1 MRAETTDLPP
11 GVELRPLTP
20 ADRALLA
27 DLPSRVSPQS
37 AISRFHGAL
46 SQLSEPLLDHLL
58 RLEAGQREAFVALHD
73 GVIIGVARFAR
84 DDPESDTA
92 EVAFL
97 VADAWQH
104 HGLGYVL
111 LDRVVER
118 ARAARI
124 TRFRADMLATNTAAR
139 HLIEAAGP
147 IVESRVE
154 DGHLVLTVELP
165 A

>member
-1 MRAETTDLPP
+1 MAAADIQIRALTT
-11 GVELRPLTP
+11 

-27 DLPSRVSPQS
+27 DLPSRVSSQS

-58 RLEAGQREAFVALHD
+58 KLEVGEREAFIALSD
-73 GVIIGVARFAR
+73 GLIIGVARFAR
-84 DDPESDTA
+84 DAPASDTA

-104 HGLGYVL
+104 HGLGYLL
-111 LDRVVER
+111 LDRIIER
-118 ARAARI
+118 ARAAGI
-124 TRFRADMLATNTAAR
+124 SRFRADMLATNTAAR

-147 IVESRVE
+147 IVESQVSE
-154 DGHLVLTVELP
+154 GHLVLTVELEDQ
-165 A
+165 